1 MYISNIWLLTVYE
14 GKEFYYIQTE
24 KKAYTNL
31 WVQDNVEVHKDY
43 YMRPREQTSAS
54 LYCTLLTK
62 RFQNICILYTL
73 NVFYFYFSLFQPE
86 LSHIRSAMYTFTH
99 FHTFLHLAVFLTYF
113 YSFCMYRVFCL
124 KELHASVTAAGR
136 NRLNFSGVVRHSF
149 TFQMT
154 CLLKRKKKSL
164 KSQIAWLYLLC
175 ITKGFDG

>member
-73 NVFYFYFSLFQPE
+73 NVFLF
-86 LSHIRSAMYTFTH
+86 LF
-99 FHTFLHLAVFLTYF
+99 
-113 YSFCMYRVFCL
+113 
-124 KELHASVTAAGR
+124 
-136 NRLNFSGVVRHSF
+136 
-149 TFQMT
+149 
-154 CLLKRKKKSL
+154 
-164 KSQIAWLYLLC
+164 
-175 ITKGFDG
+175 